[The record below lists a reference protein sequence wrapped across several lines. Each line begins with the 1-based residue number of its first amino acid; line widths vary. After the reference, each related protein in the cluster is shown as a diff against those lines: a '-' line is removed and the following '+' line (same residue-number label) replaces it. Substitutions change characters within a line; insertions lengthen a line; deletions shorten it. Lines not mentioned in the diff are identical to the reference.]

1 MDVFIYLFPF
11 TILIS
16 LIGIIF
22 LLWSIK
28 NGQFDDMD
36 GASQRMLNNNDRSS
50 INDNR
55 INNCK
60 RSEDLK

>member
-28 NGQFDDMD
+28 SGQFDDMD
-36 GASQRMLNNNDRSS
+36 GASQRMLNNSDRS
-50 INDNR
+50 INDNE